1 MKHPREIID
10 DVLGRGMTNEV
21 WSGNYHKALPITL
34 QKFELSAVLPAVF
47 YMFRFGE
54 RRGTGKFLETF
65 GRLGGNSSRE
75 RKKAATVKQIA
86 STLSES
92 EDLLGFEDEVSKAIL
107 GDLLLC
113 FCLEN
118 IKHALGREEQVQR
131 VAPTHYMAS
140 WVDLPDKVA
149 HLRHVPE
156 MVVAMLADQ
165 PNEYVE
171 MSKEDELTW
180 FPVGNAHEKNALL
193 QAFNEGVKQY
203 GELASRTS
211 DRFDEENGSVGLD
224 QLLMIR
230 LAQQLQHA
238 PDKQRGREGY
248 KISNQHPVAKR
259 AAREFSED
267 IRWFVRSYST
277 SIPRRTFVELLESC
291 VSIGLM
297 TILTSTVRLL
307 FNWAETGRIKESTEQ
322 KPAHLFVDCSNGV
335 DSRLR
340 ALAEESMDDFMRR
353 IERFSTIFMALRLLD
368 YGAKYDSNLKNLG
381 IQTKPDATEWLNLLG
396 DILLDRQP
404 KAQLLLYDLRR
415 KAEELAEHLDSEDYT
430 EAARIL
436 RNEKSEPN
444 PVWRLA
450 ETLTLLLEKTSS
462 RSKLAPMID
471 SILLVGHPNCL
482 ALKRTTTRATT
493 NASGKST
500 RRRRDVRSIVFS
512 DSVLDYLVHLYVLR
526 SGNKPGVPS
535 FSFGE
540 FIRMI
545 RRQYGF
551 SVDSAPPGMTISNNL
566 LQSNRAIL
574 ERRLRDLGLLAGVN
588 DAEAMKH
595 LKPRFEP
602 CGEN

>member
-1 MKHPREIID
+1 MRHPREIID
-10 DVLGRGMTNEV
+10 EVLGRGMTNEV
-21 WSGNYHKALPITL
+21 WSGNYHKVLPKTL
-34 QKFELSAVLPAVF
+34 QEFELSAVLPAVF

-65 GRLGGNSSRE
+65 GRLAGNSSRE
-75 RKKAATVKQIA
+75 RRKAATVKRIA

-92 EDLLGFEDEVSKAIL
+92 ENFLGFEDEVSKAIL

-140 WVDLPDKVA
+140 WVDLPDKVT

-165 PNEYVE
+165 QGEHVK
-171 MSKEDELTW
+171 MSEKNKLTW
-180 FPVGNAHEKNALL
+180 FPVGRDYEKNALL
-193 QAFNEGVKQY
+193 LAFNEGVRQC
-203 GELASRTS
+203 GELGSRTS
-211 DRFDEENGSVGLD
+211 DRFDEENDSVGLD

-230 LAQQLQHA
+230 LAQQLKNA

-259 AAREFSED
+259 AAKEFSED
-267 IRWFVRSYST
+267 IRRFVRSYST

-291 VSIGLM
+291 ISTGLM

-307 FNWAETGRIKESTEQ
+307 FDWTENGKIKNSADQE
-322 KPAHLFVDCSNGV
+322 PACLFVDCSNGV

-353 IERFSTIFMALRLLD
+353 IERFSVILMALRLLD
-368 YGAKYDSNLKNLG
+368 YGAQYDRDLKNLG
-381 IQTKPDATEWLNLLG
+381 VQTKPDATEWLNLLG
-396 DILLDRQP
+396 DILLRREP
-404 KAQLLLYDLRR
+404 KADPLFYDIERR
-415 KAEELAEHLDSEDYT
+415 TEELAGRLESEDYV
-430 EAARIL
+430 EEARIL
-436 RNEKSEPN
+436 RSENGEPN

-450 ETLTLLLEKTSS
+450 ETLVLLQEKTSS
-462 RSKLAPMID
+462 RSKLVPMID

-482 ALKRTTTRATT
+482 ASKRNSIRTTTSTG
-493 NASGKST
+493 GKSI
-500 RRRRDVRSIVFS
+500 RRRRDVRAVVLS
-512 DSVLDYLVHLYVLR
+512 DSVLDYLVHLHMLR
-526 SGNKPGVPS
+526 SGNKPGVRNL
-535 FSFGE
+535 SFGE
-540 FIRMI
+540 FIRTI

-551 SVDSAPPGMTISNNL
+551 SVDSAPQGMTISNDL
-566 LQSNRAIL
+566 LQANRSIL
-574 ERRLRDLGLLAGVN
+574 ERRLRDLGLLVGVN
-588 DAEAMKH
+588 DAEAMKR

-602 CGEN
+602 RGED